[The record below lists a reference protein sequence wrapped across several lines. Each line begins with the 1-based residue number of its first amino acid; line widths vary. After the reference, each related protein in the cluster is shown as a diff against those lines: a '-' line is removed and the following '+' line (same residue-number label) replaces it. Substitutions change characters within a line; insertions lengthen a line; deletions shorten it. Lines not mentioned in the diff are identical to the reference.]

1 MVRRIFL
8 AAAMVAGLLVAGA
21 VTLGTTAKAQTQNQ
35 PLLNCYISDPDVKG
49 MTNIRDKPGGKVL
62 FQVRG
67 DVAITVTVAVQP
79 GSWWRIVDPEELF
92 GDEHKIPAGGVWIH
106 RSVLAVCTDNFD
118 GHDRMLLM
126 EPRADAPRLGFIGQF
141 NALLRPLEM
150 TADGEWVK
158 VTYEPSEY
166 NYLRKE
172 KMTGWIQTRFTRDED
187 IESGDG
193 YHFPWMYAYSA
204 RDKDVAL
211 LADPG
216 MRKQTFVMEKGK
228 DYSLWIANP
237 RDGYWEV
244 LGEYVQYGDKEIYLD
259 DYSLVPGT
267 GICMRLIGDEATV
280 ALYSEANEESKVVT
294 RLKVGTEV
302 HPLDVTQDRAVW
314 GAEPQLVKVSPVG
327 KPDVVGW
334 VELFHLS
341 SAPAPALTCAEVAG
355 TYESYN
361 EDGTVESRFV
371 LTEDGQMRWI
381 YENGDYETSF
391 AIRGNRIYE
400 GEVEVDAQTRCIFV
414 YDPSTRNIRAFDGVY
429 YRKK

>member
-1 MVRRIFL
+1 MAKKIFL
-8 AAAMVAGLLVAGA
+8 AVAVVAGLFAGL
-21 VTLGTTAKAQTQNQ
+21 VTLSAQPQ
-35 PLLNCYISDPDVKG
+35 LNCYISDPDVNG

-62 FQVRG
+62 FRVQG
-67 DVAITVTVAVQP
+67 DMAITVRVEVQP
-79 GSWWRIVDPEELF
+79 GGWWRIVDPEDSF
-92 GDEHKIPAGGVWIH
+92 GNEHKIPAGGVWIH

-118 GHDRMLLM
+118 GHDRMLRT

-150 TADGEWVK
+150 TPDGEWVK

-172 KMTGWIQTRFTRDED
+172 KVTGWIQTCYTRDED

-204 RDKDVAL
+204 SDKDVAL

-216 MRKQTFVMEKGK
+216 MRKQTFVMEKGI
-228 DYSLWIANP
+228 DYSLCIARP

-244 LGEYVQYGDKEIYLD
+244 LGDYLQCGVKEIYLD
-259 DYSLVPGT
+259 DYSLVPAT
-267 GICMRLIGDEATV
+267 GICMRLIGDGATV

-294 RLKVGTEV
+294 HLKVGTEV
-302 HPLDVTQDRAVW
+302 HPLDVAPGRAVW

-341 SAPAPALTCAEVAG
+341 PAPAPALTYAEVAG

-361 EDGTVESRFV
+361 EDGTVDSRFV
-371 LTEDGQMRWI
+371 LTEDGQMRRI
-381 YENGDYETSF
+381 YENGDLESTF
-391 AIRGNRIYE
+391 LIARNRIYE
-400 GEVEVDAQTRCIFV
+400 HAEEVDANTRSIYV
-414 YDPSTRNIRAFDGVY
+414 YDPATRNILSFNSVY